1 MKEIRIDREYIL
13 DMLFKLLN
21 IPSPSGYTDQ
31 IVHFVG
37 HELERLQVPFEL
49 TRIGAMRGT
58 IKGKVHSPDR
68 AVVAHLDT
76 LGAMVRAIKDNTRL
90 GISPIGSWSPRF
102 AEGARVT
109 IFTDTRSYRGTILP
123 LKASGHAYG
132 DEIDTQPV
140 SWENLEIRIDAI
152 CDSKQEVCNLG
163 INVGDF
169 VAIDPMPEW
178 SPSGYINSRHLDNK
192 AGVAALLAAIK
203 AIGETGVEL
212 PVDCHPLFTIH
223 EEIGYGASSILFK
236 DISSMVVIDNS
247 IIAPGQNSS
256 ERGVTIGMKDSVGPF
271 DYHLTRKLIKIC
283 KEHDIVHHR
292 DTFKYYRC
300 DAASAVEAGND
311 IRTALVCFELDAS
324 HGYERT
330 HIESIEA
337 VAKLITLYM
346 QSPVGI
352 HRDAQPLGSLE
363 GFPRQVEKPFRKE
376 GNLVQMPE
384 EET

>member
-1 MKEIRIDREYIL
+1 
-13 DMLFKLLN
+13 
-21 IPSPSGYTDQ
+21 
-31 IVHFVG
+31 
-37 HELERLQVPFEL
+37 
-49 TRIGAMRGT
+49 
-58 IKGKVHSPDR
+58 
-68 AVVAHLDT
+68 
-76 LGAMVRAIKDNTRL
+76 
-90 GISPIGSWSPRF
+90 
-102 AEGARVT
+102 
-109 IFTDTRSYRGTILP
+109 LP

-132 DEIDTQPV
+132 DDIDTQPV
-140 SWENLEIRIDAI
+140 SWDNLEIRIDAI
-152 CDSKQEVCNLG
+152 CDCRKEVCNLG

-192 AGVAALLAAIK
+192 AGVAALLAALK
-203 AIGETGVEL
+203 AIGDAGVEL

-247 IIAPGQNSS
+247 IVAPGQNSS

-283 KEHDIVHHR
+283 KENNILHHR

-337 VAKLITLYM
+337 VARLITLYL

-352 HRDAQPLGSLE
+352 RRDAQPLGSLE
-363 GFPRQVEKPFRKE
+363 GFTRQVEKPFRKE
-376 GNLVQMPE
+376 GHLVRTPE